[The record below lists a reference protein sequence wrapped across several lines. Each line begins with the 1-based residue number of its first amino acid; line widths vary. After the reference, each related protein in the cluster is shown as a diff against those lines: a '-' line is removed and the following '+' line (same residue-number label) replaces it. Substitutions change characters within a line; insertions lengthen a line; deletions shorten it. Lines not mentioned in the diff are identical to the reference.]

1 MKSYVEKTSMPI
13 LIDLIMIGLLI
24 GVIIHSIRLAQ
35 SLTNFKTLHG
45 EIVPLMKDYA
55 KQVID
60 TQSQIHELKK
70 ISSEVDHMINS
81 RIPPAL
87 LVKNDLDFLVS
98 RGNEL
103 ADHLESIISTGR
115 RTEFAVLK
123 EDIKEKTT
131 KPKTSKKKSS
141 EFQEEEPAQT
151 TTLTAERES
160 KTKKVTMESFFL
172 TKTAQKIMNK
182 GKGNVA

>member
-1 MKSYVEKTSMPI
+1 MPI

-24 GVIIHSIRLAQ
+24 GVIVHSVRLAQ
-35 SLTNFKTLHG
+35 SLTNFKTLHR

-55 KQVID
+55 RQVID
-60 TQSQIHELKK
+60 TQSQINELKK

-87 LVKNDLDFLVS
+87 VVKNDLDFLVS

-103 ADHLESIISTGR
+103 ADHLESLISSN
-115 RTEFAVLK
+115 RTQEFAVLK
-123 EDIKEKTT
+123 DDIKEKAPKTT
-131 KPKTSKKKSS
+131 KSKKKDKLTDYNES
-141 EFQEEEPAQT
+141 EPELRITKEIP
-151 TTLTAERES
+151 
-160 KTKKVTMESFFL
+160 TKKVTMESFFL

-182 GKGNVA
+182 SNGHGA